1 MAIRSHQVINY
12 RLVFGKLARE
22 LFMVLV
28 AVFLVVTPL
37 KNGQVLSDKSH
48 VSGHRFYYIFINLLL
63 LSGYARSVYFI
74 YLADY
79 MRFVVFT

>member
-1 MAIRSHQVINY
+1 MTIRSHQVINY
-12 RLVFGKLARE
+12 RLVFGKLAGK

-28 AVFLVVTPL
+28 TVLLVVTAL
-37 KNGQVLSDKSH
+37 KDGQVLSDKSH
-48 VSGHRFYYIFINLLL
+48 VSGHCFYYIFINLLL

-74 YLADY
+74 YRADY